1 MTVQQL
7 GITFVERLL
16 IWIGSEMAQTKHI
29 HFYDVLLK
37 EILTFYGS
45 ELKESIQTT
54 APIITSIQQA
64 LAQQKNILLRM

>member
-1 MTVQQL
+1 MQQL